1 MSNTMVRDQHNLGNI
16 QSGSG
21 FNIITG
27 MIENLPWIQAVTPAM
42 ISYASPEFAEENQ
55 RVRWRKEY
63 IQENGVQINN
73 GGGYTDSATSLV
85 VDEADLIQVG
95 QLLKN
100 GAEWIRVTAIDSS
113 TDTLTVTRGYAG
125 TTAETLDDDQ
135 FLLASPQLLT
145 ELEDPEYTPAR
156 YGEFEHNN
164 YALIGWKMGQSY
176 WSTATPSYFT
186 GDATSPDGQATRL
199 AKAKRDFL
207 AGPVMRQFEVYT
219 WYGVRQAMT
228 SSVRGSMRGIANFIT
243 THHSAGTGEL
253 TMNAILDY
261 VNIVRKKK
269 GMRPDGSLAV
279 RLYGNAKMLAIFT
292 ALVRTYYTSTA
303 PVDVAITPQIR
314 ATAFQTDFGRL
325 EFVTIDQLEDGELYG
340 CNMDDISYIPLN
352 MQDGPGGGWIEFEQT
367 HIELGSLQRLW
378 RYYFSGTLKVGHE
391 ENHFKLTGIST
402 DESLY
407 PNYVGP
413 LAA

>member
-1 MSNTMVRDQHNLGNI
+1 MPNTYVRDQHNLGNL

-27 MIENLPWIQAVTPAM
+27 MIEKLPWIQAVTPAL
-42 ISYASPEFAEENQ
+42 ISYESPQFAEENQ
-55 RVRWRKEY
+55 RIRWRKEY
-63 IQENGVQINN
+63 VQENAVQINN
-73 GGGYTDSATSLV
+73 AGGYTTGATSLV
-85 VDEADLIQVG
+85 VDEADLAQVG
-95 QLLKN
+95 QILKN
-100 GAEWIRVTAIDSS
+100 GGELIRVTAIDSG
-113 TDTLTVTRGYAG
+113 TNTLTVTRGYAS
-125 TTAETLDDDQ
+125 TTAETIADNDK
-135 FLLASPQLLT
+135 LLLMPPQLT
-145 ELEDPEYTPAR
+145 ELEDPSYTPAR

-164 YALIGWKMGQSY
+164 YCLLGWKMGQSY

-186 GDATSPDGQATRL
+186 GDATTPEGQASRL
-199 AKAKRDFL
+199 AKAKADFL

-228 SSVRGSMRGIANFIT
+228 SSQRGSMRGIANFIT
-243 THHSAGTGEL
+243 THHTAGTGEL

-261 VNIVRKKK
+261 VNICRKKK
-269 GMRPDGSLAV
+269 GMRADGSLAI
-279 RLYGNAKMLAIFT
+279 RLFGNAKMLAIFT

-303 PVDVAITPQIR
+303 PIDTPVTPQIR

-325 EFVTIDQLEDGELYG
+325 EFVTVDQLEDGELYG
-340 CNMDDISYIPLN
+340 VNMDDIKYIPLN

-367 HIELGSLQRLW
+367 HVELGTLQRLW
-378 RYYFSGTLKVGHE
+378 RYYWSGTLKLGHE
-391 ENHFKLTGIST
+391 ENHFKLTGI
-402 DESLY
+402 DMNESLY